1 MNQEPIYVGI
11 DVSKSR
17 HVGVRPGGDGWSM
30 AYDEAGIRDLASRLQ
45 SLGPAAVVLEATGG
59 LEVPLVAS
67 LTAAALPVVVVNPR
81 QVHNVAA
88 LDSAQGVRMIVNNL
102 LMVYDSITC

>member
-17 HVGVRPGGDGWSM
+17 LDVGVRPGGDGWSM

-45 SLGPAAVVLEATGG
+45 SLGPAAVVLEATCS
-59 LEVPLVAS
+59 AS
-67 LTAAALPVVVVNPR
+67 TTFAGSVNYSCRFTP
-81 QVHNVAA
+81 
-88 LDSAQGVRMIVNNL
+88 
-102 LMVYDSITC
+102 CF